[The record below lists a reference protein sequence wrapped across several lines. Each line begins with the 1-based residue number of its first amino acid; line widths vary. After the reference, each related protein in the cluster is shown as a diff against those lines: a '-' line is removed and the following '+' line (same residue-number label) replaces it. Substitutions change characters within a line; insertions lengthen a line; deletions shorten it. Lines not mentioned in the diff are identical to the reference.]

1 MDKLYSRKRI
11 KLPNFKLMNKFKLLI
26 VIIFFILI
34 FILIVFLYSS
44 YPIFKASC
52 ETAAASKSTKIMNE
66 EVTKVMGEYSYSDL
80 ISIQKDK
87 NERIVLI
94 EANIVPINEIVSKII
109 SNLQNQIDNMPRT
122 TVYINMGS
130 VTGISILKNIGPKF
144 NIELETAGIVKAN
157 LKTEFKPLA
166 INQTLHKIYIELETK
181 IGILTPLSTFSKEI
195 TTNVLLTEAVIV
207 GDVPSTYYN
216 FDGISKNGELIEV
229 MK

>member
-1 MDKLYSRKRI
+1 
-11 KLPNFKLMNKFKLLI
+11 
-26 VIIFFILI
+26 
-34 FILIVFLYSS
+34 
-44 YPIFKASC
+44 
-52 ETAAASKSTKIMNE
+52 
-66 EVTKVMGEYSYSDL
+66 
-80 ISIQKDK
+80 
-87 NERIVLI
+87 
-94 EANIVPINEIVSKII
+94 
-109 SNLQNQIDNMPRT
+109 
-122 TVYINMGS
+122 MGS